1 MKRRA
6 RILIID
12 DDPVFAD
19 TLEFVLQQ
27 HRHILIVANDGEEG
41 VALAIECMPD
51 IILCDVRM
59 KQMHGYATV
68 QALKKHPETS
78 GIPVIMMTGYATS
91 PYGERRCLMSGADY
105 YIAKPFTSSKLL
117 ETVNQALNS
126 GVRLEFSKDLI
137 LDD

>member
-27 HRHILIVANDGEEG
+27 HRHMLIVANNGAEG
-41 VALAIECMPD
+41 VELAIECMPD
-51 IILCDVRM
+51 VILCDVRM

-68 QALKKHPETS
+68 QTLKKHPETAN
-78 GIPVIMMTGYATS
+78 IPVIMMTGYATS
-91 PYGERRCLMSGADY
+91 PYGERRCIMSGADY

-117 ETVNQALNS
+117 ETVSLALRS
-126 GVRLEFSKDLI
+126 GVKLQFSKDLI
-137 LDD
+137 FDD